1 MRNPD
6 SPSSVGPEAPE
17 ITSVLGDT
25 IGPRDS
31 LSIHASTSPEPPLSF
46 TSNKS
51 HELLGKGDVVEGDGP
66 HAAAGANPG
75 NLVTTELSTTGPPWD
90 PEVSSPWLIVGC
102 WGAAATTST
111 SLEGPA
117 SRSSWSAA
125 SKVKVRQ
132 QRSSCCSC
140 NKAKQ

>member
-66 HAAAGANPG
+66 HAAAGTNPG
-75 NLVTTELSTTGPPWD
+75 NLITTELSTTGPP
-90 PEVSSPWLIVGC
+90 
-102 WGAAATTST
+102 
-111 SLEGPA
+111 
-117 SRSSWSAA
+117 
-125 SKVKVRQ
+125 
-132 QRSSCCSC
+132 
-140 NKAKQ
+140 